1 MYNVVRNVILSK
13 KYELKDILAKVDT
26 LWVQGSIT
34 EEQRLSLISYA
45 QNNAMVENSI
55 DVLKS
60 LYELNRRVSECEKE
74 LAELKANTKTDTDT
88 DIPVENEVETP
99 TYPDYVAGKWY
110 QNGDIVSFEEKNFK
124 CIAPIGTICVWSPA
138 DYPAYWVEYVATEEV
153 EEDAPL
159 TEE

>member
-1 MYNVVRNVILSK
+1 MYNVVKNVIQSK

-34 EEQRLSLISYA
+34 EEQRLSLISDA

-60 LYELNRRVSECEKE
+60 LYELNRRVSECEKLIE
-74 LAELKANTKTDTDT
+74 ELKANTKTDTET
-88 DIPVENEVETP
+88 DITVEDEVETP

-110 QNGDIVSFEEKNFK
+110 QSGDIVSFDGKNYK
-124 CIAPIGTICVWSPA
+124 CIAPIGTVCVWSPTE
-138 DYPAYWVEYVATEEV
+138 YPSYWVELV
-153 EEDAPL
+153 EDAPL

>member
-34 EEQRLSLISYA
+34 DEQRLELITDA

-60 LYELNRRVSECEKE
+60 LYELNRRVSKCEKE
-74 LAELKANTKTDTDT
+74 LAELKTNTDS
-88 DIPVENEVETP
+88 DIPAEEETEAI
-99 TYPDYVAGKWY
+99 TYPPYEVGKWY
-110 QNGDIVSFEEKNFK
+110 QNGDIVSFDGKNYK
-124 CIAPIGTICVWSPA
+124 CIAPIGTVCVWSPTE
-138 DYPAYWVEYVATEEV
+138 YPAYWIELV
-153 EEDAPL
+153 EDAPL